1 MSTINRKEDEI
12 VALDLQKTRL
22 EQSILGLQQGNLR
35 NSNGSQNDNI
45 LTNDVLI
52 QPPTELSFEYTS
64 TKAILDPDDD
74 DTITFLS
81 SHNCM

>member
-12 VALDLQKTRL
+12 VVLDLQKTRL

-35 NSNGSQNDNI
+35 KSNGSQNENI

-52 QPPTELSFEYTS
+52 QLPTEYIYFDQSNT
-64 TKAILDPDDD
+64 
-74 DTITFLS
+74 
-81 SHNCM
+81 